1 MVEQPQ
7 PTKQQ
12 TALAGFI
19 AKLLAGTA
27 DVGFAMMPLIAMFK
41 EARQDPSW
49 KERGVAQWLKE
60 DPRALE
66 VLAGALNRA
75 KTHIPDDV
83 RCGLILAL
91 GGTP

>member
-1 MVEQPQ
+1 MAEQ

-19 AKLLAGTA
+19 ARLLAGTA
-27 DVGFAMMPLIAMFK
+27 DVGFAMVPLISMFK
-41 EARQDPSW
+41 EARQDPAW

-60 DPRALE
+60 DPGAAE
-66 VLAGALNRA
+66 VLAGALQRA
-75 KTHIPDDV
+75 KSHLPDEV